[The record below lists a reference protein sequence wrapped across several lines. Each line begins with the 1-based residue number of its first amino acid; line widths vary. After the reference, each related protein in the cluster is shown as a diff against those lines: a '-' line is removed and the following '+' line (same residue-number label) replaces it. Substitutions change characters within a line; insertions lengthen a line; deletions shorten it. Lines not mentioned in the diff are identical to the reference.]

1 MIAYCIINMHT
12 VPNTSTIYTQATV
25 VVQPP
30 TTSATSTTPATV
42 KTRTY
47 DLMISYDK
55 YYEVPRFW
63 LNGHSESGIPLSTE
77 QVFEDVTEEHARKTI
92 TVDPF
97 PHTSLSVASI
107 HPCRHAHVMTKLGQR
122 LTESGKQLTCDNY
135 LVIFLK
141 FIASIVPN
149 IEYDYTLAASL

>member
-1 MIAYCIINMHT
+1 MYMQFYMVYVASIF
-12 VPNTSTIYTQATV
+12 NTQSQATV
-25 VVQPP
+25 QP
-30 TTSATSTTPATV
+30 TPHAAPSQSGAATV

-63 LNGHSESGIPLSTE
+63 LRGYSEAGVPLSTA

-107 HPCRHAHVMTKLGQR
+107 HPCKHANVMTKLGAR
-122 LTESGKQLTCDNY
+122 LEESGRQLTCDNY
-135 LVIFLK
+135 LIIFLK

-149 IEYDYTLAASL
+149 IEYDYTLAVILG